1 MIFILNESVLNGT
14 VTMSNIITGI
24 EAENFIEACD
34 KVKTFK
40 AFTEGKVT
48 INRENY
54 NEFQFEIL
62 QESNWNVFCK
72 MKNEELKIL

>member
-1 MIFILNESVLNGT
+1 MIFILNESLLNGT

-40 AFTEGKVT
+40 AFTDGFVK
-48 INRENY
+48 IIKENY
-54 NEFQFEIL
+54 NEFKFEIL
-62 QESNWNVFCK
+62 QESNWNVFCE
-72 MKNEELKIL
+72 MKNEELKIV